1 MSNGTILTLGLVGA
15 GALAGVLGS
24 RPGSAAIL
32 AEPAIVRAT
41 VRDARRMADT
51 MAAVAR
57 AEGWR
62 VLVQVGGPG
71 EPAFTVTWVDAFGR
85 THATPVRVE
94 KRTKLAG
101 PVAGERSGVIPLRP
115 GTRGGQGSRATLLEL
130 KAGIARA
137 NSTPPAPL
145 ATLEEKGW
153 VFSDLDSEVIRLG
166 ADRTKLIASIAKKNR
181 PEAEGGL
188 LGTEYA
194 DFVEHLQARLA
205 ELDAEIATRHTTVD
219 RQEAA
224 RVAREE
230 ATGGPQAENAV
241 QAAVADLGRRHALE
255 HAEALVA
262 AVKAAGGP
270 ATTRAWQRP
279 GSGDTRV
286 YFPMDQYLA
295 VDSGG
300 NLSEGYRKIH
310 FLASGF
316 YPNWRRAIKA
326 GREAYHAGWQAL
338 YDRQQDERVALTA
351 EVRAKFARK
360 GSRQVQSPGEKE
372 HFSVRS
378 PEAGYRLIAGS
389 IYTENHAKALRVA
402 PTHRVA
408 VLLPCAGTKPFS
420 SAPSHAHGYVPAL
433 EGLDVDRYVV
443 AEPLGIIPWA
453 WEDTWP
459 NNAYDFPPDQ
469 LKGRGRDLLVQR
481 IREWLE
487 GPGKKYNQLVLA
499 LPGHHGRLVMEA
511 AEGLGLPLH
520 DASIHACREPG
531 DATEKRAC
539 GTRIHRA
546 TSGEYKR
553 FLRREVEGVLARQ
566 VTQGKGKVG
575 TARRKVAAWG
585 SAAREV
591 VVKKDPLR
599 KYDTGLCA
607 EFAVALHRVYG
618 YPLAMWIETWTE
630 RGSEPEFDEQ
640 VEGGYGHVVATHPS
654 GLLLDAR
661 GLGTREQIEPA
672 LGVVPMLDLPGKH
685 FVFRKTTEAELDSM
699 GGEGLD
705 AAEVRAAERL
715 VRAHP
720 ERYGPNMHP
729 NSPSARR

>member
-41 VRDARRMADT
+41 LRDARRMADT

-94 KRTKLAG
+94 KRTKPAG
-101 PVAGERSGVIPLRP
+101 PTARYALAEAR
-115 GTRGGQGSRATLLEL
+115 GTRGEQGSRATLLEL
-130 KAGIARA
+130 RAGIARA
-137 NSTPPAPL
+137 GSPSPTAL

-153 VFSDLDSEVIRLG
+153 VFSDFDAEVIRLG
-166 ADRTKLIASIAKKNR
+166 ADRAKLVARIAKKNR

-194 DFVEHLQARLA
+194 DFVEHLQQRLV
-205 ELDAEIATRHTTVD
+205 ELDAEIAARRTVVD

-230 ATGGPQAENAV
+230 ATGGPQVENAV
-241 QAAVADLGRRHALE
+241 QAAVAELGRRHALE

-316 YPNWRRAIKA
+316 YPNWRRAIQA

-338 YDRQQDERVALTA
+338 YYRQQDERVALTA

-372 HFSVRS
+372 RFSVRS
-378 PEAGYRLIAGS
+378 PEAGYKLIAGS
-389 IYTENHAKALRVA
+389 VYTQNHEKALRVT

-420 SAPSHAHGYVPAL
+420 TAPSHAHGYVPAL

-469 LKGRGRDLLVQR
+469 LKGRGRALLVQR

-487 GPGKKYNQLVLA
+487 GPGTKYDQLVLA
-499 LPGHHGRLVMEA
+499 LPGHHGRLVNEA

-520 DASIHACREPG
+520 DASIHACRAPG

-553 FLRREVEGVLARQ
+553 FLRREVEGVLAK
-566 VTQGKGKVG
+566 QGGQGRTG
-575 TARRKVAAWG
+575 TARRKAAAWG

-607 EFAVALHRVYG
+607 EFATALHRVHG

-630 RGSEPEFDEQ
+630 RGSEPEFDEE
-640 VEGGYGHVVATHPS
+640 VEGGYGHVVAVHPS

-661 GLGTREQIEPA
+661 GLGTREQIESA

-685 FVFRKTTEAELDSM
+685 FVFRKTTEDELDRM

-705 AAEVRAAERL
+705 AVEVRVAERL

-720 ERYGPNMHP
+720 ERYGPLVQPHNK
-729 NSPSARR
+729 RV

>member
-41 VRDARRMADT
+41 LRDARRMADT

-62 VLVQVGGPG
+62 VLVQVGQPG

-94 KRTKLAG
+94 PRHRADLGKRYALRRDH
-101 PVAGERSGVIPLRP
+101 GEEER
-115 GTRGGQGSRATLLEL
+115 GSRATLLEL
-130 KAGIARA
+130 QARLKRD
-137 NSTPPAPL
+137 APDPSVMTRHAL
-145 ATLEEKGW
+145 
-153 VFSDLDSEVIRLG
+153 SDFDTEVIQLK
-166 ADRTKLIASIAKKNR
+166 AERTKLVASIAKKDR

-194 DFVEHLQARLA
+194 DFVEHLQQRLA
-205 ELDAEIATRHTTVD
+205 ELDAKIVARRALVD

-230 ATGGPQAENAV
+230 ATGGPEAENAV
-241 QAAVADLGRRHALE
+241 QAAVAELGRRHALE

-326 GREAYHAGWQAL
+326 GREAYHAGWKER
-338 YDRQQDERVALTA
+338 YDRQTDERVALIA
-351 EVRAKFARK
+351 EVRARFVRRGSLQA
-360 GSRQVQSPGEKE
+360 GSREIPSPGKQE

-378 PEAGYRLIAGS
+378 PEAGYRLIAGDV
-389 IYTENHAKALRVA
+389 YTENHAKALRVT
-402 PTHRVA
+402 PSHRVA

-420 SAPSHAHGYVPAL
+420 TAPSHAHGYVPAL
-433 EGLDVDRYVV
+433 DGLDVDRYVV

-469 LKGRGRDLLVQR
+469 LKGRGRALLVRR

-487 GPGKKYNQLVLA
+487 GPGKKYDQLVLA
-499 LPGHHGRLVMEA
+499 LPGHHGRLVNEA

-531 DATEKRAC
+531 DGSGKRAC

-553 FLRREVEGVLARQ
+553 FLRREVEGVVAG
-566 VTQGKGKVG
+566 VAGIAAKPAIK
-575 TARRKVAAWG
+575 RKPAAWG

-599 KYDTGLCA
+599 KYETGLCA
-607 EFAVALHRVYG
+607 EFAVALHRVHG

-630 RGSEPEFDEQ
+630 RGSEPEFDEE
-640 VEGGYGHVVATHPS
+640 VEGGYGHVVAVHPS
-654 GLLLDAR
+654 GLLDAR
-661 GLGTREQIEPA
+661 GLGTRGEIESA

-685 FVFRKTTEAELDSM
+685 FVFRKTTEDELDSM

-705 AAEVRAAERL
+705 AAEIHAAEQL
-715 VRAHP
+715 VRARP
-720 ERYGPNMHP
+720 ERYGPLVKPHGMGE
-729 NSPSARR
+729 RL